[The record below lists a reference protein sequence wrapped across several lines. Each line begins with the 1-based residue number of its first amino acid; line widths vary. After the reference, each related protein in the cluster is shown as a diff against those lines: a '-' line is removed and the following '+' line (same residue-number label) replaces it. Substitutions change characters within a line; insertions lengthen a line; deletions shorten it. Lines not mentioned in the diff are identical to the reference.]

1 MTQYEQILN
10 KISPTLY
17 KEIQY
22 FNYFDNFRSI
32 IDLIFSY
39 LKHINLPPSN
49 FLNIPAKNIYY
60 YCIIW
65 FDYSC
70 PIPVRTTSRMTIML
84 TTNDKKPRYYNPVT
98 LSEFITDIVINKFSF
113 ENEIPIPGDYTYTVD
128 FNNIFIALVGKDMYD
143 TIRTNIK

>member
-1 MTQYEQILN
+1 MTRYGKILS
-10 KISPTLY
+10 KVSPTLY

-22 FNYFDNFRSI
+22 FNYFEKST
-32 IDLIFSY
+32 DLIFSY

-65 FDYSC
+65 FDYSR
-70 PIPVRTTSRMTIML
+70 PISVRTTSRIAIML
-84 TTNDKKPRYYNPVT
+84 TTNDKEPIHYNPVA
-98 LSEFITDIVINKFSF
+98 LSEFITDMVINKFSF

-128 FNNIFIALVGKDMYD
+128 FKKVFISLVGQEMYD